1 MSEPR
6 TETSLE
12 DLLEMLRGGDLAAAE
27 KIFLAYEPYL
37 RLLVRRQLS
46 AALRAKF
53 DSPDI
58 VHSVWV
64 DVLRGFRESGCRFAN
79 ADHLRAYLIRATRNR
94 FIDRL
99 RQHQKALDREQPL
112 ESTGDEELPPAAQVD
127 PGAELQADDLWAELL
142 ALCSPSH
149 REVLLL
155 KRQGCALAEIATRT
169 GLHESSVRRILYDL
183 ARRFAAR
190 GES

>member
-1 MSEPR
+1 MNNAP

-12 DLLEMLRGGDLAAAE
+12 ELLDMLRGGDEAAAE
-27 KIFLAYEPYL
+27 KLFVAYEPYL

-112 ESTGDEELPPAAQVD
+112 EATDDEELPAAPVD
-127 PGAELQADDLWAELL
+127 PAAELQADDLWSQLL
-142 ALCSPSH
+142 ALCPPGH

-183 ARRFAAR
+183 ARRYATHS
-190 GES
+190 G